1 MAIFAG
7 ALLLRLFFKPLY
19 TRIRPQLV
27 FIVHML
33 LTIIRAS
40 VVYTMAPQQSVH
52 ARPSM
57 WVADT
62 HTAGVFITTM
72 LAILGGPFRLFE
84 MMGLQQPWQHH
95 VLNSILY
102 MVVHPLAAATGI
114 R

>member
-27 FIVHML
+27 FIVHLL

-40 VVYTMAPQQSVH
+40 VVYTMASQQSVH

-102 MVVHPLAAATGI
+102 VFVHPWAAATGI